1 VAPLAEPAA
10 IGRHHR
16 LLTEFR
22 RAFRDGP
29 LEGGLLAIEG
39 QRLIAEAIRSGA
51 RLERAL
57 FSRTGFEQLSARLL
71 PQFSKHVEIAV
82 AEDAAFATAME
93 SEHPQGVA
101 ALVRYA
107 PAGLEAVFGPA
118 GGTGAPLVLA
128 AAGLQ
133 DPGNLGTLIR
143 AADAFGA
150 SGVAVLADS
159 ASPFN
164 AKAVRASA
172 GSLFHLPVAAR
183 VPAMAFITAC
193 RQHGL
198 RLLAADARGQVEP
211 AAAALAGPV
220 GILIG
225 QEASG
230 IPRELL
236 RAADATVAIA
246 FARPVESLN
255 AAVAGAILLYEAA
268 KQRRAG

>member
-1 VAPLAEPAA
+1 MALPTAPAA

-16 LLTEFR
+16 LLTDFR

-39 QRLIAEAIRSGA
+39 PRLFAEAIRSGL
-51 RLERAL
+51 RLDKVL
-57 FSRTGFEQLSARLL
+57 FSQTGLEQLGARLL
-71 PQFSKHVEIAV
+71 PQLSKHAEAAV
-82 AEDAAFATAME
+82 TEDAAFAGAME
-93 SEHPQGVA
+93 SDHPQGVA
-101 ALVRYA
+101 ALVRYS
-107 PAGLEAVFGPA
+107 PAALDDVFGPSGA
-118 GGTGAPLVLA
+118 PGAPLVLA

-150 SGVAVLADS
+150 TGVVVLADS

-183 VPAMAFITAC
+183 VPATAFVTAC
-193 RQHGL
+193 RQRGL
-198 RLLAADARGQVEP
+198 RLLAADARGQLDP
-211 AAAALAGPV
+211 AAAALAAPV
-220 GILIG
+220 ALLIG
-225 QEASG
+225 QEAGG

-246 FARPVESLN
+246 FARPVDSLN
-255 AAVAGAILLYEAA
+255 AAVAGAILLYEAS
-268 KQRRAG
+268 KQRR